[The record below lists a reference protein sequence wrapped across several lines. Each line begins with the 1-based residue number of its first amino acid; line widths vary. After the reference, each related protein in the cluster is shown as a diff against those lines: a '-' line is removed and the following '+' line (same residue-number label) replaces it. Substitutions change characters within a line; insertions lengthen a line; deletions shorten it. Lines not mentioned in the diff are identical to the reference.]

1 MDLLNQR
8 KKTIS
13 NIHESKFKFVIV
25 SSGGGSNAIGSL
37 LKVPGASNSILEAY
51 IPYAKESLDFY
62 LMKKPE
68 SYCSL
73 DTTTRMAARA
83 YSAAKKIDQQTNIEQ
98 LFGIAISATLSTNY
112 EKKGDHRFHI
122 AVQTRDF
129 SQSISCILNKGQRT
143 REEEEE
149 LVTEFVIALISDCC
163 GLEFTYPEIKEN
175 VEHIKI
181 PAQEGW
187 ADLMSEKI
195 EFVTS
200 CNQQPRL
207 LFPGAFNPM
216 HDGHIA
222 MSELAY
228 KELNEEVFFEICIQ
242 NVDKPPLSYHQIKKT
257 IDQFTDSKNWVLT
270 KAGKFSD
277 KAKLFPNSTFIIGA
291 DTLVRI
297 FDERFYASRREMME
311 EFEIFNANN
320 NNFLVFGR
328 EYKNKFIELND
339 IQVPDSIKSRFRGF
353 GENIFRKD
361 VSSSTIRAQNSEE

>member
-1 MDLLNQR
+1 MQ

-13 NIHESKFKFVIV
+13 NIHESEFKFVIV

-83 YSAAKKIDQQTNIEQ
+83 YSAAKKIDQQTNIKK

-112 EKKGDHRFHI
+112 EKKGNHRFHI

-129 SQSISCILNKGQRT
+129 SQSISCTLNKGQRT
-143 REEEEE
+143 REEEEK
-149 LVTEFVIALISDCC
+149 LVTEFVLALISDCC
-163 GLEFTYPEIKEN
+163 GFKFNYPVIEEEI
-175 VEHIKI
+175 EHIKI
-181 PAQEGW
+181 SAQAGW

-195 EFVTS
+195 EFVSSSNTT
-200 CNQQPRL
+200 PRL
-207 LFPGAFNPM
+207 IFPGAFNPM

-222 MSELAY
+222 MSELAQ
-228 KELNEEVFFEICIQ
+228 KEVNEEVFFEICIQ
-242 NVDKPPLSYHQIKKT
+242 NVDKTPLSYHQIKKT
-257 IDQFTDSKNWVLT
+257 IDQFSDSKNWVLT
-270 KAGKFSD
+270 KAGKFSE
-277 KAKLFPNSTFIIGA
+277 KAKLFPNCTFIIGA

-297 FDERFYASRREMME
+297 FDERFYASRREMIE
-311 EFEIFNANN
+311 EFEIFNENK

-328 EYKNKFIELND
+328 EYKNKFLELSD
-339 IQVPDSIKSRFRGF
+339 IKIPDSIKGSFQGF

-361 VSSSTIRAQNSEE
+361 VSSTVIRARSSED

>member
-83 YSAAKKIDQQTNIEQ
+83 YSAAKKIDQETNIEQ

-163 GLEFTYPEIKEN
+163 GFEFKYPKIKED
-175 VEHIKI
+175 VEHIQI
-181 PAQEGW
+181 PAQKGW

-195 EFVTS
+195 KFVTS
-200 CNQQPRL
+200 SNQQPKL
-207 LFPGAFNPM
+207 IFPGAFNPM
-216 HDGHIA
+216 HDGHCLLYT
-222 MSELAY
+222 SPSPR
-228 KELNEEVFFEICIQ
+228 
-242 NVDKPPLSYHQIKKT
+242 D
-257 IDQFTDSKNWVLT
+257 
-270 KAGKFSD
+270 
-277 KAKLFPNSTFIIGA
+277 
-291 DTLVRI
+291 
-297 FDERFYASRREMME
+297 
-311 EFEIFNANN
+311 
-320 NNFLVFGR
+320 
-328 EYKNKFIELND
+328 
-339 IQVPDSIKSRFRGF
+339 
-353 GENIFRKD
+353 
-361 VSSSTIRAQNSEE
+361 

>member
-1 MDLLNQR
+1 
-8 KKTIS
+8 
-13 NIHESKFKFVIV
+13 
-25 SSGGGSNAIGSL
+25 
-37 LKVPGASNSILEAY
+37 
-51 IPYAKESLDFY
+51 
-62 LMKKPE
+62 MKKPE

-83 YSAAKKIDQQTNIEQ
+83 YSAAKKIDQKTDIKQ
-98 LFGIAISATLSTNY
+98 LFGLAISATLSTNY
-112 EKKGDHRFHI
+112 EKKGEHRFHI

-129 SQSISCILNKGQRT
+129 SQSISCILNKGQRS
-143 REEEEE
+143 REQEEE

-163 GLEFTYPEIKEN
+163 GFEFKYPEINESL
-175 VEHIKI
+175 EHVKI
-181 PAQEGW
+181 AAQEGW
-187 ADLMSEKI
+187 ADLMSEKL
-195 EFVTS
+195 EVVTS
-200 CNQQPRL
+200 SNQQPRL
-207 LFPGAFNPM
+207 IFPGAFNPM

-222 MSELAY
+222 MSELAQ
-228 KELNEEVFFEICIQ
+228 KELNEKVFFEICIQ

-257 IDQFTDSKNWVLT
+257 LDQFNSSQNWVLT

-277 KAKLFPNSTFIIGA
+277 KARLFPNSTFIIGA

-311 EFEIFNANN
+311 EFKIFNTNN

-328 EYKNKFIELND
+328 EYKKRFIELND

-361 VSSSTIRAQNSEE
+361 VSSSTIRAQNTEE